1 MAGSAMWSIISC
13 RSRRESALAHRTCRG
28 KRLQRPRRTKHGNS
42 PRCTRGRWTRPRR
55 QGSEATIRDR
65 NVAGPAAREPQLG
78 GGAPRVS
85 GRSGAATEEIMT
97 TVTYGDAQ
105 GSLIATVEAPDEL
118 KEQLFNAYLA
128 KTPWLVQSRW
138 YEIRGML

>member
-1 MAGSAMWSIISC
+1 
-13 RSRRESALAHRTCRG
+13 
-28 KRLQRPRRTKHGNS
+28 
-42 PRCTRGRWTRPRR
+42 
-55 QGSEATIRDR
+55 
-65 NVAGPAAREPQLG
+65 
-78 GGAPRVS
+78 VS

-138 YEIRGML
+138 YEIRGMLISPAGAKSREIRVTLKFLCWDDSGE